1 MKLTEKVS
9 IFFRIFFA
17 FLESKKNFQCFK
29 TKMSLI
35 AKAFLKLLNPRD
47 VLV

>member
-1 MKLTEKVS
+1 MKLAEKVS

-17 FLESKKNFQCFK
+17 FLESKNNFQCFK
-29 TKMSLI
+29 KKMSLI
-35 AKAFLKLLNPRD
+35 AKAFLKLFNPRD